1 MNENIQK
8 RLRDAFAGH
17 EDAPPFD
24 ATWHAAESLYAQRRR
39 RLRTFTGVAAAV
51 VAIAFVFYART
62 PEPVD
67 EPLIEMGELLGS
79 TLWQAPSDALLPEH
93 RIDLYEELP
102 ALIGTPDPGEGA
114 LL

>member
-8 RLRDAFAGH
+8 RLRDAFAEH
-17 EDAPPFD
+17 EDAPAFD
-24 ATWHAAESLYAQRRR
+24 ATWHAAESFYTRRQR
-39 RLRTFTGVAAAV
+39 RLRTITGIAAAV
-51 VAIAFVFYART
+51 VAIAVVFYAHT